1 MTQGQASFVSLP
13 YDIRFLIYQHLFPP
27 GHQIYI
33 QALSFA
39 PTRSPRTALLHAIN
53 PPGYSIPTNFLLT
66 NRQLHQEA
74 SEYLYNSYLFNIV
87 GLKPDC
93 LAGYERLADVIR
105 KYARE
110 EVHVD
115 AFSNGEHSQTMCMS
129 LYCGEDK
136 SDAVSKRK
144 RGLFVSIRDM
154 TEECRARGLNTG
166 GNEGFRWRS
175 EWERWW
181 ERASLVA
188 EDNAFL
194 AIVATA
200 IVVAVF
206 AYLLV
211 LDGDAWAGIWCY
223 GVH

>member
-1 MTQGQASFVSLP
+1 MTQGKANLLTLP
-13 YDIRFLIYQHLFPP
+13 YDIRFLVYQHLFPP

-33 QALSFA
+33 QVLSFA
-39 PTRSPRTALLHAIN
+39 PTHALRKALLHAIN
-53 PPGYSIPTNFLLT
+53 PPGYSIPTDFLLT

-110 EVHVD
+110 EIHVD

-166 GNEGFRWRS
+166 GDEGLRWRS
-175 EWERWW
+175 AWS
-181 ERASLVA
+181 SLV

-200 IVVAVF
+200 IVAAVF

-211 LDGDAWAGIWCY
+211 LDGDAWAGVWCY